1 MKHVAFPTAGRV
13 AQHVLGMAECGW
25 RGLSEGWLLR
35 HLGDVHWAQI
45 AQAMGQS
52 VAVFRDE
59 AGAPVYAAFCA
70 IGVNVA
76 QPGLARPG
84 ASLTIT
90 SRLCRVSATRLMSVH
105 GLSVD
110 GMRFGDVT
118 MITTFVRHDPSGRNA
133 QIQRVQ
139 PCGVLTVPMMAPGA
153 DGGLIEAA
161 ARLYRQTDTEKCDHV
176 VDVTPCPTTDFN
188 AAGLL
193 YCANYPMLA
202 DRAEWALARGSA
214 QGYLTRRLIVFL
226 GNVDPAEPVTAC
238 LWADGAS
245 RGESHRITLSSQDRV
260 IARIITAKSSCV
272 ISSRHRR

>member
-1 MKHVAFPTAGRV
+1 MKHAAFPTAGRV
-13 AQHVLGMAECGW
+13 AQHLLGMAECGW

-52 VAVFRDE
+52 VAVFRDDS
-59 AGAPVYAAFCA
+59 GAPVYAAFCA

-76 QPGLARPG
+76 QPSLARPG
-84 ASLTIT
+84 VMLAIE

-105 GLSVD
+105 DLSID

-133 QIQRVQ
+133 QIQRAQ
-139 PCGVLTVPMMAPGA
+139 PRGILTVPMMDPAA

-161 ARLYRQTDTEKCDHV
+161 AHLYRQADIRTSDPMT
-176 VDVTPCPTTDFN
+176 DVTPCPTTDFN

-202 DRAEWALARGSA
+202 DRAEWVLARRSA
-214 QGYLTRRLIVFL
+214 EGYLRRRLIVFL
-226 GNVDPAEPVTAC
+226 GNVDPGEPVTAC
-238 LWADGAS
+238 LAGHDAS
-245 RGESHRITLSSQDRV
+245 PDVSHTITLRSGDRV
-260 IARIITAKSSCV
+260 IARIITAKSSGV
-272 ISSRHRR
+272 MQA